1 MKNNGRSN
9 CMLTRFICSFYCSLF
24 CSLLLISTLAHANL
38 EGSFK
43 KMGKG
48 VSAQIVNLSNGK
60 PLLSVNPDHPM
71 NPASSVKLLTAYTA
85 LMRLGINYT
94 FKTSFYHTKK
104 GDFCVK
110 GGGDPSFVMED
121 LYLVVEA
128 LKRKGLEEFS
138 GKVTIDASIFDQ
150 ELYPEDRN
158 SQDSERAYNSPIS
171 GLNFNYNTISV
182 FVNPTEKGKPARIG
196 LDFPFDFVKV
206 KGKVNTASGTDVTWD
221 KVGKGEQEIVSLG
234 GKIAEGAD
242 EWRKPFRIRDPARAF
257 GEALFKM
264 LNHGGVPTKG
274 PMKISIGSCSGEPAY
289 VHSSKPLSFI
299 VSLMD
304 KYSNNFIADSL
315 VKTLDAELNKKQG
328 TTEGGLKLI
337 RAEMKKI
344 GIDVVGSGR
353 KLVSGSGLSDGNDL
367 SASDFSALLKQV
379 FQDKSILP
387 EMLTSLP
394 LAGVDG
400 TLKKKYNGMV
410 VQGRLRGKTGTL
422 NGVQSLV
429 GVYPTNSGE
438 WIGISVIVNGGQ
450 SIPERELANY
460 LGDL

>member
-1 MKNNGRSN
+1 VRIK
-9 CMLTRFICSFYCSLF
+9 FIFSCLF
-24 CSLLLISTLAHANL
+24 VSTLAHASL
-38 EGSFK
+38 ESSFK

-48 VSAQIVNLSNGK
+48 VSAQIVNLSQNK
-60 PLLSVNPDHPM
+60 NLLSVNPDQVL
-71 NPASSVKLLTAYTA
+71 NPASSVKLLTAFTA
-85 LMRLGINYT
+85 LRRLGTHFT
-94 FKTSFYHTKK
+94 FKTSFYHNSK
-104 GDFCVK
+104 GDLCVK

-128 LKRKGLEEFS
+128 LKRKGVEEFS
-138 GKVTIDASIFDQ
+138 GKVTIDASVFDQ

-182 FVNPTEKGKPARIG
+182 FVNPTNKGKAARIG

-206 KGKVNTASGTDVTWD
+206 KGKVTTGTSTDVTWD

-234 GKIAEGAD
+234 GKIADGAD

-274 PMKISIGSCSGEPAY
+274 AMKIASGSCSGEVTY
-289 VHSSKPLSFI
+289 VHASKPLSYI
-299 VSLMD
+299 VSLMN

-328 TTEGGLKLI
+328 TSEGGLKLI

-344 GIDVVGSGR
+344 GIDVTTNNR
-353 KLVSGSGLSDGNDL
+353 KVVSGSGLSDGNHL
-367 SASDFSALLKQV
+367 SASDFNELLKQV
-379 FQDKSILP
+379 VEEKSILP

-394 LAGVDG
+394 LAGIDG
-400 TLKKKYNGMV
+400 TLKKKYNGTL

-422 NGVQSLV
+422 SGVQSLV
-429 GVYPTNSGE
+429 GIYPTGSGQ
-438 WIGISVIVNGGQ
+438 WIAVSILVNGAQ

-460 LGDL
+460 LGEL

>member
-1 MKNNGRSN
+1 MHTK
-9 CMLTRFICSFYCSLF
+9 FIFSLF
-24 CSLLLISTLAHANL
+24 LLPAVAFAGLDASL
-38 EGSFK
+38 K

-48 VSAQIVNLSNGK
+48 VSAQIYNLSQNK
-60 PLLSVNPDHPM
+60 NVLSVNAETPL

-85 LMRLGINYT
+85 LTKLGINYT
-94 FKTSFYHTKK
+94 FKTSFYHSKK

-128 LKRKGLEEFS
+128 LKRKGVEEFS
-138 GKVTIDASIFDQ
+138 GKITIDASVFDQ

-158 SQDSERAYNSPIS
+158 SQDSERAYNAPIA

-182 FVNPTEKGKPARIG
+182 FVNPTEKGHAARIG

-206 KGKVNTASGTDVTWD
+206 KGKVNTASGTDVSWD
-221 KVGKGEQEIVSLG
+221 KVGKGDQEIVSLG

-274 PMKISIGSCSGEPAY
+274 AMKVSIGSCGGEPTYIHA
-289 VHSSKPLSFI
+289 SKPLSFI
-299 VSLMD
+299 VGLMD

-315 VKTLDAELNKKQG
+315 VKTLDAEVNHKQG
-328 TTEGGLKLI
+328 TSEGGLKLI
-337 RAEMKKI
+337 RSEMKKI
-344 GIDVVGSGR
+344 GIDVAGNGR
-353 KLVSGSGLSDGNDL
+353 HMVSGSGLSDGNDL
-367 SASDFSALLKQV
+367 SASDFNSLLKQI
-379 FQDKSILP
+379 FQEKVILP
-387 EMLTSLP
+387 EVLASLP

-400 TLKKKYNGMV
+400 TLKKKYNNTE

-429 GVYPTNSGE
+429 GVFPTQKGE
-438 WIGISVIVNGGQ
+438 WVAVSIIINGGHG
-450 SIPERELANY
+450 IPERELASY
-460 LGDL
+460 LSDL

>member
-1 MKNNGRSN
+1 MHTK
-9 CMLTRFICSFYCSLF
+9 FISSFIAG
-24 CSLLLISTLAHANL
+24 LLLVPALAHAGL
-38 EGSFK
+38 DASLK

-48 VSAQIVNLSNGK
+48 VSAEIYNLSQNK
-60 PLLSVNPDHPM
+60 SILSANADHPL

-85 LMRLGINYT
+85 LTKLGINYA
-94 FKTSFYHTKK
+94 FKTSFYRTKK
-104 GDFCVK
+104 GDVCVQ

-128 LKRKGLEEFS
+128 LKRKGVEDFS
-138 GKVTIDASIFDQ
+138 GKVTIDASVFDQ

-158 SQDSERAYNSPIS
+158 SQDSERAYNAPIS

-182 FVNPTEKGKPARIG
+182 FVNPTDKGKPARIG

-206 KGKVNTASGTDVTWD
+206 QGKVITAGGTDVTWD
-221 KVGKGEQEIVSLG
+221 KKGKGDQEIVSLG
-234 GKIAEGAD
+234 GKIADGAE
-242 EWRKPFRIRDPARAF
+242 EWRKPFRIRDPGKAF
-257 GEALFKM
+257 GEAVFKM

-274 PMKISIGSCSGEPAY
+274 AMQIAKGTCSGDPVY
-289 VHSSKPLSFI
+289 VHSSKPLSFV

-304 KYSNNFIADSL
+304 KYSNNFIADAL
-315 VKTLDAELNKKQG
+315 VKTIDAEINRKQG
-328 TTEGGLKLI
+328 TTEGGLKII

-344 GIDVVGSGR
+344 GIDVASSGR
-353 KLVSGSGLSDGNDL
+353 HVVSGSGLTDGNDL
-367 SASDFSALLKQV
+367 TASDFISLLKYMNK
-379 FQDKSILP
+379 DKGILP
-387 EMLTSLP
+387 EVLASLP

-400 TLKKKYNGMV
+400 TLKKKYNGTD

-429 GVYPTNSGE
+429 GVYPARNGD
-438 WIGISVIVNGGQ
+438 WIAVAVIANGH
-450 SIPERELANY
+450 SIPERELASF

>member
-1 MKNNGRSN
+1 MRTK
-9 CMLTRFICSFYCSLF
+9 FI
-24 CSLLLISTLAHANL
+24 CSLLLVPSLAFAGLDSTL
-38 EGSFK
+38 K

-48 VSAQIVNLSNGK
+48 VTAEVYSLAQGK
-60 PLLSVNPDHPM
+60 TLLSVNADHPL

-85 LMRLGINYT
+85 LTKLGINYT

-128 LKRKGLEEFS
+128 LKRKGVEEFS
-138 GKVTIDASIFDQ
+138 GKITIDSSVFDQ

-158 SQDSERAYNSPIS
+158 SQDSERAYNAPIA

-182 FVNPTEKGKPARIG
+182 FVNPTDRGRAARIG

-206 KGKVNTASGTDVTWD
+206 QGKVMTGSGTDVSWD
-221 KVGKGEQEIVSLG
+221 KKGKGDQEIVSLG
-234 GKIAEGAD
+234 GKIADGSD

-274 PMKISIGSCSGEPAY
+274 SMQISKGSCSGEPIHVY
-289 VHSSKPLSFI
+289 SSKPLSFI

-315 VKTLDAELNKKQG
+315 VKTLDAEINNKQG
-328 TTEGGLKLI
+328 TSEGGLKLI
-337 RAEMKKI
+337 RSELKKF
-344 GIDVVGSGR
+344 GLDVASNGR
-353 KLVSGSGLSDGNDL
+353 HVVSGSGLTDGNDL
-367 SASDFSALLKQV
+367 SASDFIALMKQIY
-379 FQDKSILP
+379 KEKTILP
-387 EMLTSLP
+387 EILTSLP

-400 TLKKKYNGMV
+400 TLKKKYNNTEI
-410 VQGRLRGKTGTL
+410 QGRLRAKTGTL
-422 NGVQSLV
+422 SGVQSLV
-429 GVYPTNSGE
+429 GIYPTKAGE
-438 WIGISVIVNGGQ
+438 WVAVAVVANGHA
-450 SIPERELANY
+450 IPERDLADF